1 MNENSSPEFR
11 KQSAATRL
19 PWGSLMGVVGIAF
32 GLAVW
37 AMGALQPTPEE
48 DPNWIPLAEVQSLH
62 AQLEQADR
70 EQRQLQQQ
78 YRQCQERLRMVQQ
91 SQTKLSAQ
99 IKDSLALDEIPTG
112 LRADNPQL
120 TAVKIERL
128 WQDQISFSPQT
139 VDALLQLLVQI
150 IDTGIINTTRP
161 ADDTSTQEMYR
172 AVQLVLRSIN
182 IYQGEVTGDQKA
194 TFEAL
199 TTFQRGSKLKVDGKM
214 GMKTFGAIAEQFQD
228 NVTAKKPG

>member
-1 MNENSSPEFR
+1 MNENGSPEFR

-19 PWGSLMGVVGIAF
+19 PWGSLMGVIGVAF

-48 DPNWIPLAEVQSLH
+48 DPNWIPLADVQDLQ
-62 AQLEQADR
+62 AQMEQADR
-70 EQRQLQQQ
+70 EQRLLQQQ

-91 SQTKLSAQ
+91 SQTELSTQ
-99 IKDSLALDEIPTG
+99 IKDSLALDQIPSG

-120 TAVKIERL
+120 TAIKIERL

-139 VDALLQLLVQI
+139 VDALLQCLVQI
-150 IDTGIINTTRP
+150 IETGIINTTRP
-161 ADDTSTQEMYR
+161 ADDTNTQELYR

-182 IYQGEVTGDQKA
+182 IYQGEVTGDQKT

-214 GMKTFGAIAEQFQD
+214 GMKTFGAIAEQFQH
-228 NVTAKKPG
+228 NVTAQNPG